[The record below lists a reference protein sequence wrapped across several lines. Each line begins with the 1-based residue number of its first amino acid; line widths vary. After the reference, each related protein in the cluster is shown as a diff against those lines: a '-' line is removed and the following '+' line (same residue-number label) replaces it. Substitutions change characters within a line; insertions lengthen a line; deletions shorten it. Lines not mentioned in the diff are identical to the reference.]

1 MNPTPT
7 FLIWGPQVHG
17 GIGNNAC
24 RRNYCGGASPVFRR
38 AAITRLSLGG
48 TKSPLPVA
56 VTDLLHLLSRLPF
69 HVASRRLRGTPAD
82 FTRMQKGIL
91 RGLLF
96 IAVALSAPISSAAT
110 LFPPPL
116 EISQKA
122 QAADQPRQAAQPTGP
137 SGPGWISKCVSE
149 SRKSPIEC
157 SIEESL
163 AIASSGQLV
172 AAVAIKVQPKE
183 REPIRA
189 IKVPAGLYLPA
200 GLNLQVD
207 DGKLQSIPLQ
217 TCDAQGCYGEIPV
230 NSNLIAA
237 LETGKKLSLTFQNM
251 AKATVLLPFPLD
263 NFAVAFQKIQ

>member
-1 MNPTPT
+1 
-7 FLIWGPQVHG
+7 
-17 GIGNNAC
+17 
-24 RRNYCGGASPVFRR
+24 
-38 AAITRLSLGG
+38 
-48 TKSPLPVA
+48 
-56 VTDLLHLLSRLPF
+56 
-69 HVASRRLRGTPAD
+69 
-82 FTRMQKGIL
+82 MQKAIL

-96 IAVALSAPISSAAT
+96 IAVALSARFSSAAT
-110 LFPPPL
+110 LFPPSL

-183 REPIRA
+183 DEPIMT
-189 IKVPAGLYLPA
+189 IKVPAGLYLPE

-207 DGKLQSIPLQ
+207 NGKPQSVPLQ
-217 TCDAQGCYGEIPV
+217 TCDAQGCYGEIPAS
-230 NSNLIAA
+230 SNLIAA
-237 LETGKKLSLTFQNM
+237 LKTGKKLSLTFQNM
-251 AKATVLLPFPLD
+251 AKTTVLLPFPLD
-263 NFAVAFQKIQ
+263 NFADAFQKIQ